1 MNSTN
6 ADRELIAWVQRQINS
21 GSRRIVVPGNLLTNA
36 SEMVVG
42 EVRRLCK
49 LNGVTIDVSV

>member
-36 SEMVVG
+36 SEMVVE

>member
-36 SEMVVG
+36 SEETVE

-49 LNGVTIDVSV
+49 LNSVYVEVRV